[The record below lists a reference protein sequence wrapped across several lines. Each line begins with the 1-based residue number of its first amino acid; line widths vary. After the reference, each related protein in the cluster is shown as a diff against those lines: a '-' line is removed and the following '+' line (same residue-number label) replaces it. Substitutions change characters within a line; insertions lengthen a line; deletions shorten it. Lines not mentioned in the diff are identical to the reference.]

1 MKQLKAKLLAGVLTA
16 AMVLGTFA
24 GAAPLTAKA
33 ASHATELSVRAVD
46 ESGKALSGVELV
58 FEKDGETYD
67 FATTDEDGEAYL
79 DENDFT
85 DLVMANMD
93 AADGDGTGFGIYEVK
108 PASGSGYTL
117 ANDSI
122 KMDVQNSGESW
133 GYPCIV
139 SVNGKAYAGETVD
152 LALKVIESEKPV
164 EPVEHPKTLNVKVVN
179 EKGLPVEGV
188 HLEIFSPNCCRN
200 SFAQPTDAAGT
211 ASYTLSQREGIG
223 MPFAIALAEGEDY
236 EIVTPIENIYFERDT
251 NQNENYIAKVNGQE
265 YNGEEV
271 KLVVKKNELSISEVS
286 GAGAEVSRE
295 GGTATITVKG
305 TSLPAK
311 FYYVVHCYSPKGVL
325 LSQVEEKE
333 AEAKGTETLRTFEA
347 EFPSVLHLPKAAYWE
362 IGVETI
368 PNSEDGYYMAK
379 GENGVKIAGTVVT
392 EESKNTM
399 VEIFTEAGKKNESDY
414 TAESWE
420 VYKNAV
426 EAAKKIAE
434 DNSATNAEFQNA
446 IQAVKDAEAALVKT
460 EPEKPSNPEKPAKPE
475 VKVASVK
482 LAKTSYVYDGKVKK
496 PGIVAKND
504 KGEKITSKDYT
515 VKYAAGCK
523 NVGTYTVKVTFK
535 GDYKGTFTKTFK
547 INPKGT
553 SLSKVKAARKSF
565 SATWKKQ
572 SKQTSGYQ
580 LQYSTNKKFAK
591 SVKTT
596 TITKTSTV
604 KKTVKKLSAKKTY
617 YVRVR
622 TYKNVKVGKKTV
634 KMYSGWSKVKSV
646 KVK

>member
-1 MKQLKAKLLAGVLTA
+1 MKQLKAKLLAGVLSV
-16 AMVLGTFA
+16 AMVLGAFA

-33 ASHATELSVRAVD
+33 ASHATELTVRAVD

-67 FATTDEDGEAYL
+67 FVTTDDSGEAYL

-117 ANDSI
+117 ANDSL

-133 GYPCIV
+133 GYPCIAT
-139 SVNGKAYAGETVD
+139 VNGEAYTGDTVD
-152 LALKVIESEKPV
+152 LTLKVAESEKPV
-164 EPVEHPKTLNVKVVN
+164 EPAEHPKTLNVKVVN
-179 EKGLPVEGV
+179 EKGLPVEDV
-188 HLEIFSPNCCRN
+188 HLEIFSPHCCRN
-200 SFAQPTDAAGT
+200 SFAQPTDATGT

-236 EIVTPIENIYFERDT
+236 EIVTPIENIYFERDAD
-251 NQNENYIAKVNGQE
+251 QNENYIAKVNGQE

-325 LSQVEEKE
+325 LGQVEEKE

-392 EESKNTM
+392 EESKNAM

-434 DNSATNAEFQNA
+434 DNSATNAEIQNA
-446 IQAVKDAEAALVKT
+446 IQAVKDAEAALVKAEAPKP
-460 EPEKPSNPEKPAKPE
+460 EPEVK
-475 VKVASVK
+475 KVASVK

-535 GDYKGTFTKTFK
+535 GDYKGTFTKTFN

-591 SVKTT
+591 SVKTS
-596 TITKTSTV
+596 TISKNTTV
-604 KKTVKKLSAKKTY
+604 KKTVKKLSTKKTY

-634 KMYSGWSKVKSV
+634 KLYSGWSKEKTVKT
-646 KVK
+646 K

>member
-33 ASHATELSVRAVD
+33 ASHATELAVRAVD

-200 SFAQPTDAAGT
+200 SFAQPTDAVGT

-236 EIVTPIENIYFERDT
+236 EIVTPIENISFERDT

-414 TAESWE
+414 TVESWN

-482 LAKTSYVYDGKVKK
+482 LVKTSYVYDGKVKK

>member
-1 MKQLKAKLLAGVLTA
+1 MKQLKAKLLAGVLSV

-33 ASHATELSVRAVD
+33 ASYATELAVHAVD
-46 ESGKALSGVELV
+46 ESGKALSKVELV
-58 FEKDGETYD
+58 FEKDGETYN

-79 DENDFT
+79 AES
-85 DLVMANMD
+85 DLNELVIANMD

-122 KMDVQNSGESW
+122 KMDVQKSW
-133 GYPCIV
+133 GHPCIV

-164 EPVEHPKTLNVKVVN
+164 EPVEHPKTLNVKVVD

-251 NQNENYIAKVNGQE
+251 DQNENYIAKVNGQE

-271 KLVVKKNELSISEVS
+271 KLVVKKNELNISEVS

-325 LSQVEEKE
+325 LGQVEEKE

-392 EESKNTM
+392 EESKNAM

-434 DNSATNAEFQNA
+434 DNSATNAEIQNA

-460 EPEKPSNPEKPAKPE
+460 EPEKPSKPEKPE

-496 PGIVAKND
+496 PAVVAKNN

-535 GDYKGTFTKTFK
+535 GDYKGTFTKTFN

-572 SKQTSGYQ
+572 SKRTSGYQ

-591 SVKTT
+591 SVKTS
-596 TITKTSTV
+596 TISKNTTV

-634 KMYSGWSKVKSV
+634 KLYSGWSKVKAV
-646 KVK
+646 KIK

>member
-33 ASHATELSVRAVD
+33 ASHATELAVRAVD

-200 SFAQPTDAAGT
+200 SFAQPTDAVGT

-414 TAESWE
+414 TAESWN

-426 EAAKKIAE
+426 EAAKKTAE

-591 SVKTT
+591 SVKTS
-596 TITKTSTV
+596 TISKNTTV

>member
-1 MKQLKAKLLAGVLTA
+1 MKQLKAKLLAGVLSV

-33 ASHATELSVRAVD
+33 ASHATEFTVRAVD

-139 SVNGKAYAGETVD
+139 SVNGKAYVGETVD

-200 SFAQPTDAAGT
+200 SFAQPTDAVGT

-392 EESKNTM
+392 EESKNAM

-414 TAESWE
+414 TAESWN

>member
-33 ASHATELSVRAVD
+33 ASHATELAVRAVD

-200 SFAQPTDAAGT
+200 SFAQPTDAVGT

-414 TAESWE
+414 TAESWN

-634 KMYSGWSKVKSV
+634 KRYSGWSKVKSV

>member
-1 MKQLKAKLLAGVLTA
+1 MKGKKILTGLLCAAVAGNLVAGV
-16 AMVLGTFA
+16 
-24 GAAPLTAKA
+24 APGRMCDVSA
-33 ASHATELSVRAVD
+33 ASAQTSIEQKKVVQTTKDLEQKRYNGVPGYQYKDIYATERVTI
-46 ESGKALSGVELV
+46 K
-58 FEKDGETYD
+58 
-67 FATTDEDGEAYL
+67 
-79 DENDFT
+79 
-85 DLVMANMD
+85 
-93 AADGDGTGFGIYEVK
+93 GI
-108 PASGSGYTL
+108 
-117 ANDSI
+117 N
-122 KMDVQNSGESW
+122 
-133 GYPCIV
+133 
-139 SVNGKAYAGETVD
+139 
-152 LALKVIESEKPV
+152 
-164 EPVEHPKTLNVKVVN
+164 VN
-179 EKGLPVEGV
+179 EVV
-188 HLEIFSPNCCRN
+188 I
-200 SFAQPTDAAGT
+200 
-211 ASYTLSQREGIG
+211 ASAN
-223 MPFAIALAEGEDY
+223 P
-236 EIVTPIENIYFERDT
+236 IVTRPMT
-251 NQNENYIAKVNGQE
+251 
-265 YNGEEV
+265 
-271 KLVVKKNELSISEVS
+271 
-286 GAGAEVSRE
+286 
-295 GGTATITVKG
+295 
-305 TSLPAK
+305 
-311 FYYVVHCYSPKGVL
+311 KGVL
-325 LSQVEEKE
+325 LGQVEEKE

-392 EESKNTM
+392 DESKNAM

-434 DNSATNAEFQNA
+434 DNSATNAEIQNA

-460 EPEKPSNPEKPAKPE
+460 EPEKPSNPEKPE

-496 PGIVAKND
+496 PAVVAKNN

-523 NVGTYTVKVTFK
+523 NVGTYTVKIIFK
-535 GDYKGTFTKTFK
+535 GDYKGTFTKAFN

-553 SLSKVKAARKSF
+553 SFSKVKAARKSF

-591 SVKTT
+591 AVKTS
-596 TITKTSTV
+596 TISKNTTV

-634 KMYSGWSKVKSV
+634 KLYSGWSKVKTV
-646 KVK
+646 KTK

>member
-1 MKQLKAKLLAGVLTA
+1 MKQLKAKLLAGVLSV

-33 ASHATELSVRAVD
+33 ASHATELTVRAVD

-67 FATTDEDGEAYL
+67 FVTTDDSGEAYL

-93 AADGDGTGFGIYEVK
+93 ATDGDGTGFGIYEVK

-117 ANDSI
+117 ANDSL

-133 GYPCIV
+133 GYPCIAT
-139 SVNGKAYAGETVD
+139 VNGEAYTGDTVD
-152 LALKVIESEKPV
+152 LTLKVAESEKPV

-179 EKGLPVEGV
+179 EKGLPVEDV
-188 HLEIFSPNCCRN
+188 HLEIFSPHCCRN
-200 SFAQPTDAAGT
+200 SFAQPTDATGT

-236 EIVTPIENIYFERDT
+236 EIVTPIENIYFERDAD
-251 NQNENYIAKVNGQE
+251 QNENYIAKVNGQE
-265 YNGEEV
+265 YDGEEV

-325 LSQVEEKE
+325 LGQVEEKE

-368 PNSEDGYYMAK
+368 PNPEDGYYMAK

-392 EESKNTM
+392 DESKNAM

-434 DNSATNAEFQNA
+434 DNSATNAEIQNA

-460 EPEKPSNPEKPAKPE
+460 EPEKPSKPEKPE

-496 PGIVAKND
+496 PAVVAKNN

-535 GDYKGTFTKTFK
+535 GDYKGTFTKTFN

-591 SVKTT
+591 SVKTS
-596 TITKTSTV
+596 TISKNTTV
-604 KKTVKKLSAKKTY
+604 KKTVKKLSTKKTY

-622 TYKNVKVGKKTV
+622 TYKNVKAGKKTV
-634 KMYSGWSKVKSV
+634 KLYSGWSKVKAV
-646 KVK
+646 KTK

>member
-1 MKQLKAKLLAGVLTA
+1 MKQLKAKLLAGVLSV

-33 ASHATELSVRAVD
+33 ASHATELTVRAVD

-67 FATTDEDGEAYL
+67 FVTTDDSGEAYL

-117 ANDSI
+117 ANDSL

-133 GYPCIV
+133 GYPCIAT
-139 SVNGKAYAGETVD
+139 VNGEAYTGDTVD
-152 LALKVIESEKPV
+152 LTLKVAESEKPV

-179 EKGLPVEGV
+179 EKGLPVEDV
-188 HLEIFSPNCCRN
+188 HLEIFSPHCCRN
-200 SFAQPTDAAGT
+200 SFAQPTDATGT

-223 MPFAIALAEGEDY
+223 MPFAIALAESEDY
-236 EIVTPIENIYFERDT
+236 EIVTPIENIYFERDAD
-251 NQNENYIAKVNGQE
+251 QNENYIAKVNGQE
-265 YNGEEV
+265 YDGEEV

-325 LSQVEEKE
+325 LGQVEEKE

-368 PNSEDGYYMAK
+368 PNSEDGYYMDTIYDKITIKPVDEYMASPEEIYYTVAY
-379 GENGVKIAGTVVT
+379 GVEGGPPRMTATVNGVKATGKEKLKFVL
-392 EESKNTM
+392 SK
-399 VEIFTEAGKKNESDY
+399 EGE
-414 TAESWE
+414 
-420 VYKNAV
+420 
-426 EAAKKIAE
+426 
-434 DNSATNAEFQNA
+434 
-446 IQAVKDAEAALVKT
+446 T
-460 EPEKPSNPEKPAKPE
+460 EPEKPSNPEKPE

-496 PGIVAKND
+496 PAVVVKNN

-535 GDYKGTFTKTFK
+535 GDYKGTFTKTFN

-553 SLSKVKAARKSF
+553 SFSKVKAAKKSF

-591 SVKTT
+591 SVKTS
-596 TITKTSTV
+596 TISKNTTV

-622 TYKNVKVGKKTV
+622 TYKNVKVVKKTV
-634 KMYSGWSKVKSV
+634 NLYSGWSKVKAV
-646 KVK
+646 KTK

>member
-1 MKQLKAKLLAGVLTA
+1 MKQLKAKLLAGVLSV

-33 ASHATELSVRAVD
+33 ASHATEFTVRAVD
-46 ESGKALSGVELV
+46 ETGKALSGVELV

-67 FATTDEDGEAYL
+67 FVTTDDSGEAYL

-133 GYPCIV
+133 GYPCIAT
-139 SVNGKAYAGETVD
+139 VNGEAYTGDTVD
-152 LALKVIESEKPV
+152 LTLKVAESEKPV

-179 EKGLPVEGV
+179 EKGLPVEDV
-188 HLEIFSPNCCRN
+188 HLEIFSPHCCRN
-200 SFAQPTDAAGT
+200 SFAQPTDATGT

-236 EIVTPIENIYFERDT
+236 EIVTPIENIYFERDAD
-251 NQNENYIAKVNGQE
+251 QNENYIAKVNGQE

-305 TSLPAK
+305 TSLPVK

-325 LSQVEEKE
+325 LGQVEEKE

-392 EESKNTM
+392 DESKNAM

-434 DNSATNAEFQNA
+434 DNSATNAEIQNA

-460 EPEKPSNPEKPAKPE
+460 EPEKPSNPEKPE

-496 PGIVAKND
+496 PAVVAKNN

-515 VKYAAGCK
+515 VKYATGCK

-535 GDYKGTFTKTFK
+535 GDYKGTFIKTFN

-591 SVKTT
+591 SVKTS
-596 TITKTSTV
+596 TISKNTTV

-634 KMYSGWSKVKSV
+634 KLYSGWSKVKAV
-646 KVK
+646 KTK

>member
-33 ASHATELSVRAVD
+33 ASHATELAVRAVD

-200 SFAQPTDAAGT
+200 SFAQPTDAVGT

-392 EESKNTM
+392 DESKNAM

-414 TAESWE
+414 TAESWN

>member
-33 ASHATELSVRAVD
+33 ASHATELAVRAVD

-200 SFAQPTDAAGT
+200 SFAQPTDAVGT

-286 GAGAEVSRE
+286 GAGAEVSRK

-414 TAESWE
+414 TAESWN

>member
-200 SFAQPTDAAGT
+200 SFAQPTDAVGT

-399 VEIFTEAGKKNESDY
+399 VEIFTEVGKKNESDY
-414 TAESWE
+414 TAESWN

>member
-1 MKQLKAKLLAGVLTA
+1 MKQLKAKLLAGVLSV
-16 AMVLGTFA
+16 AMVLGAFA

-33 ASHATELSVRAVD
+33 ASHATELTVRAVD

-67 FATTDEDGEAYL
+67 FVTTDDSGEAYL

-117 ANDSI
+117 ANDSL

-133 GYPCIV
+133 GYPCIAT
-139 SVNGKAYAGETVD
+139 VNGEAYTGDTVD
-152 LALKVIESEKPV
+152 LTLKVAESEKPV
-164 EPVEHPKTLNVKVVN
+164 EPAEHPKTLNVKVVN
-179 EKGLPVEGV
+179 EKGLPVEDV
-188 HLEIFSPNCCRN
+188 HLEIFSPHCCRN
-200 SFAQPTDAAGT
+200 SFAQPTDATGT

-236 EIVTPIENIYFERDT
+236 EIVTPIENIYFERDAD
-251 NQNENYIAKVNGQE
+251 QNENYIAKVNGQE

-325 LSQVEEKE
+325 LGQVEEKE

-392 EESKNTM
+392 EESKNAM

-434 DNSATNAEFQNA
+434 DNSATNAEIQNA
-446 IQAVKDAEAALVKT
+446 IQAVKDAEAALVKAEAPKP
-460 EPEKPSNPEKPAKPE
+460 EPEVK
-475 VKVASVK
+475 KVASVK

-535 GDYKGTFTKTFK
+535 GDYKGTFTKTFN

-591 SVKTT
+591 SVKTS
-596 TITKTSTV
+596 TISKNTTV
-604 KKTVKKLSAKKTY
+604 KKIVKKLKAKKTY

-622 TYKNVKVGKKTV
+622 TYKTVKVGKKSV
-634 KMYSGWSKVKSV
+634 KIYSGWSAAKKVKT
-646 KVK
+646 K

>member
-33 ASHATELSVRAVD
+33 ASHATELAVRAVD

-200 SFAQPTDAAGT
+200 SFAQPTDAVGT

-392 EESKNTM
+392 EESKNAM

-414 TAESWE
+414 TAESWN

-553 SLSKVKAARKSF
+553 SLSKVKATRKSF

>member
-1 MKQLKAKLLAGVLTA
+1 MKQLKAKLLAGVLSV

-33 ASHATELSVRAVD
+33 ASHATELTVHAVD

-133 GYPCIV
+133 GYPCIAT
-139 SVNGKAYAGETVD
+139 VNGEAYAGETVE

-164 EPVEHPKTLNVKVVN
+164 EPLEHPKTLNVKVVN
-179 EKGLPVEGV
+179 EKELPVEGV
-188 HLEIFSPNCCRN
+188 HLEIFSPHCCRN

-236 EIVTPIENIYFERDT
+236 EIVTPIENIYFERDAD
-251 NQNENYIAKVNGQE
+251 QNENYIAKVNGQE

-325 LSQVEEKE
+325 LRQVEEKE

-347 EFPSVLHLPKAAYWE
+347 EFPSVLHLLKAAYWE

-392 EESKNTM
+392 EESKNAM

-434 DNSATNAEFQNA
+434 DNGATNAENQNA

-460 EPEKPSNPEKPAKPE
+460 EPEKPSKPEKPE

-496 PGIVAKND
+496 PAVVAKNN
-504 KGEKITSKDYT
+504 KSEKITSKDYT

-535 GDYKGTFTKTFK
+535 GDYKGTFTKTFN

-553 SLSKVKAARKSF
+553 SLSKVKAAKKSF

-591 SVKTT
+591 SVKTS
-596 TITKTSTV
+596 TISKNTTV

-634 KMYSGWSKVKSV
+634 KLYSGWSKVKAV
-646 KVK
+646 KTK

>member
-1 MKQLKAKLLAGVLTA
+1 MKQLKAKLLAGVLSV
-16 AMVLGTFA
+16 AMVLGAFA

-33 ASHATELSVRAVD
+33 ASHATELTVRAVD

-67 FATTDEDGEAYL
+67 FVTTDDSGEAYL

-117 ANDSI
+117 ANDSL

-133 GYPCIV
+133 GYPCIAT
-139 SVNGKAYAGETVD
+139 VNGEAYTGDTVD
-152 LALKVIESEKPV
+152 LTLKVAESEKPV
-164 EPVEHPKTLNVKVVN
+164 EPAEHPKTLNVKVVN
-179 EKGLPVEGV
+179 EKGLPVEDV
-188 HLEIFSPNCCRN
+188 HLEIFSPHCCRN
-200 SFAQPTDAAGT
+200 SFAQPTDATGT

-236 EIVTPIENIYFERDT
+236 EIVTPIENIYFERDAD
-251 NQNENYIAKVNGQE
+251 QNENYIAKVNGQE

-325 LSQVEEKE
+325 LGQVEEKE

-392 EESKNTM
+392 EESKNAM
-399 VEIFTEAGKKNESDY
+399 VEIFTETGKKNESDY

-434 DNSATNAEFQNA
+434 DNSATNAEIQNA
-446 IQAVKDAEAALVKT
+446 IQAVKDAEAALVKAEAPKP
-460 EPEKPSNPEKPAKPE
+460 EPEVK
-475 VKVASVK
+475 KVASVK

-535 GDYKGTFTKTFK
+535 GDYKGTFTKTFN

-591 SVKTT
+591 SVKTS
-596 TITKTSTV
+596 TISKNTTV
-604 KKTVKKLSAKKTY
+604 KKIVKKLKAKKTY

-622 TYKNVKVGKKTV
+622 TYKTVKVGKKSV
-634 KMYSGWSKVKSV
+634 KIYSGWSAAKKVKT
-646 KVK
+646 K

>member
-33 ASHATELSVRAVD
+33 ASHATELAVRAVD
-46 ESGKALSGVELV
+46 ESGKALSDVELV

-200 SFAQPTDAAGT
+200 SFAQPTDAVGT

-414 TAESWE
+414 TAESWN

-426 EAAKKIAE
+426 EAAKKTAE

>member
-33 ASHATELSVRAVD
+33 ASHATELAVRAVD

-200 SFAQPTDAAGT
+200 SFAQPTDAVGT

-414 TAESWE
+414 TAESWN

>member
-33 ASHATELSVRAVD
+33 ASHATELAVRAVD

-200 SFAQPTDAAGT
+200 SFAQPTDAVGT

-251 NQNENYIAKVNGQE
+251 NQNENYIAKVKGQE

-414 TAESWE
+414 TAESWN

>member
-1 MKQLKAKLLAGVLTA
+1 MKQLKAKLLAGVLSV

-33 ASHATELSVRAVD
+33 ASHATEFTVRAVD

-200 SFAQPTDAAGT
+200 SFAQPTDAVGT

-392 EESKNTM
+392 EESKNAM

-414 TAESWE
+414 TAESWN

>member
-33 ASHATELSVRAVD
+33 ASHATELAVRAVD

-200 SFAQPTDAAGT
+200 SFAQPTDAVGT

-311 FYYVVHCYSPKGVL
+311 FYYVIHCYSPKGVL
-325 LSQVEEKE
+325 LRQVEEKE

-379 GENGVKIAGTVVT
+379 GENGVKIAGTAVT

-414 TAESWE
+414 TAESWK

>member
-33 ASHATELSVRAVD
+33 ASHATELAVRAVD

-200 SFAQPTDAAGT
+200 SFAQPTDAVGT

-414 TAESWE
+414 TAESWN

-591 SVKTT
+591 SVKTSMISKNT
-596 TITKTSTV
+596 TV
-604 KKTVKKLSAKKTY
+604 KKTVKKLKAKKTY

-622 TYKNVKVGKKTV
+622 TYKTVKVGKKSV
-634 KMYSGWSKVKSV
+634 KIYSGWSTAKKVKT
-646 KVK
+646 K

>member
-33 ASHATELSVRAVD
+33 ASHATELAVRAVD

-108 PASGSGYTL
+108 PASGSGYTF

-200 SFAQPTDAAGT
+200 SFAQPTDAVGT

-414 TAESWE
+414 TAESWN

>member
-33 ASHATELSVRAVD
+33 ASHATELAVRAVD

-200 SFAQPTDAAGT
+200 SFAQPTDAVGT

-392 EESKNTM
+392 EESKNAM

-414 TAESWE
+414 TAESWN

>member
-200 SFAQPTDAAGT
+200 SFAQPTDAVGT

-414 TAESWE
+414 TAESWN